1 MALKNIV
8 LYTTRPIRD
17 NEIDGEE
24 YHFVDESK
32 LRELENAGKV
42 IECRCY
48 DTVFGPWYYFTAADD
63 QVDLDKKDYMAIGT
77 VDSFVSFKD
86 FYGEDKVVP
95 IYIEVE
101 DGIRLSRALNREM
114 SQDKPKYE
122 EMCRRFLADAKDF
135 SEENFVAVSLD
146 IAAHLFEIMKE
157 NIDIPAADLMLV
169 HYRYN
174 EKQYLVGRGNLSPI
188 HSSVKEKSDE
198 KEAFGPDPGP
208 GHGGRAAAH
217 RGDGGGELHHH

>member
-1 MALKNIV
+1 MGKSSSGKDTIYKLLLKREDLDLEPIV

-63 QVDLDKKDYMAIGT
+63 QVDLDKRDYMAIGT

-122 EMCRRFLADAKDF
+122 EMCRRFLADQQDF
-135 SEENFVAVSLD
+135 SQERLD
-146 IAAHLFEIMKE
+146 EAGVCNVFNNNADRAHTTETIAAFIL
-157 NIDIPAADLMLV
+157 
-169 HYRYN
+169 
-174 EKQYLVGRGNLSPI
+174 EKR
-188 HSSVKEKSDE
+188 
-198 KEAFGPDPGP
+198 
-208 GHGGRAAAH
+208 
-217 RGDGGGELHHH
+217 

>member
-1 MALKNIV
+1 MGKIFCIMGKSSSGKDTIYKLLLKREDLNLEPIV

-63 QVDLDKKDYMAIGT
+63 QVDLDKRDYMAIGT

-122 EMCRRFLADAKDF
+122 EMCRRFLADQQDF
-135 SEENFVAVSLD
+135 SQERLD
-146 IAAHLFEIMKE
+146 EASVRNVFNNNADRAHTTETIAAFIL
-157 NIDIPAADLMLV
+157 
-169 HYRYN
+169 
-174 EKQYLVGRGNLSPI
+174 EKR
-188 HSSVKEKSDE
+188 
-198 KEAFGPDPGP
+198 
-208 GHGGRAAAH
+208 
-217 RGDGGGELHHH
+217 

>member
-1 MALKNIV
+1 MGKIFCIMGKSSSGKDTIYKLLLKREDLDLEPIV

-122 EMCRRFLADAKDF
+122 EMCRRFLADQQDF
-135 SEENFVAVSLD
+135 SQERLD
-146 IAAHLFEIMKE
+146 EAGVRNVFNNNADRAHTTETIAAFIL
-157 NIDIPAADLMLV
+157 
-169 HYRYN
+169 
-174 EKQYLVGRGNLSPI
+174 EKR
-188 HSSVKEKSDE
+188 
-198 KEAFGPDPGP
+198 
-208 GHGGRAAAH
+208 
-217 RGDGGGELHHH
+217 

>member
-1 MALKNIV
+1 MGKIFCIMGKSSSGKDTIYKLLLKREDLDLEPIV

-122 EMCRRFLADAKDF
+122 EMCRRFLADQQDF
-135 SEENFVAVSLD
+135 SQERLD
-146 IAAHLFEIMKE
+146 EAGVCNVFNNNADRAHTTETIAAFIL
-157 NIDIPAADLMLV
+157 
-169 HYRYN
+169 
-174 EKQYLVGRGNLSPI
+174 EKR
-188 HSSVKEKSDE
+188 
-198 KEAFGPDPGP
+198 
-208 GHGGRAAAH
+208 
-217 RGDGGGELHHH
+217 

>member
-1 MALKNIV
+1 MGKIFCIMGKSSSGKDTIYKLLLKREDLNLEPIV

-122 EMCRRFLADAKDF
+122 EMCRRFLADQQDF
-135 SEENFVAVSLD
+135 SQERLD
-146 IAAHLFEIMKE
+146 EAGVCNVFNNNADRAHTTETIAAFIL
-157 NIDIPAADLMLV
+157 
-169 HYRYN
+169 
-174 EKQYLVGRGNLSPI
+174 EKR
-188 HSSVKEKSDE
+188 
-198 KEAFGPDPGP
+198 
-208 GHGGRAAAH
+208 
-217 RGDGGGELHHH
+217 

>member
-1 MALKNIV
+1 MGKIFCIMGKSSSGKDTIYKLLLKREDLDLEPIV

-63 QVDLDKKDYMAIGT
+63 QVDLDKRDYMAIGT

-122 EMCRRFLADAKDF
+122 EMCRRFLADQQDF
-135 SEENFVAVSLD
+135 SQERLD
-146 IAAHLFEIMKE
+146 EAGVCNVFNNNADRAHTTETIAAFIL
-157 NIDIPAADLMLV
+157 
-169 HYRYN
+169 
-174 EKQYLVGRGNLSPI
+174 EKR
-188 HSSVKEKSDE
+188 
-198 KEAFGPDPGP
+198 
-208 GHGGRAAAH
+208 
-217 RGDGGGELHHH
+217 

>member
-1 MALKNIV
+1 MGKIFCIMGKSSSGKDTIYKLLLKREDLGLEPIV

-122 EMCRRFLADAKDF
+122 EMCRRFLADQQDF
-135 SEENFVAVSLD
+135 SQERLD
-146 IAAHLFEIMKE
+146 EAGVCNVFNNNADRAHTTETIAAFIL
-157 NIDIPAADLMLV
+157 
-169 HYRYN
+169 
-174 EKQYLVGRGNLSPI
+174 EKR
-188 HSSVKEKSDE
+188 
-198 KEAFGPDPGP
+198 
-208 GHGGRAAAH
+208 
-217 RGDGGGELHHH
+217 

>member
-1 MALKNIV
+1 MGKIFCIMGKSSSGKDTIYKLLLKREDLDLEPIV

-122 EMCRRFLADAKDF
+122 EMCRRFLADQQDF
-135 SEENFVAVSLD
+135 SQESLD
-146 IAAHLFEIMKE
+146 EAGVCNVFNNNADRAHTTETIAAFIL
-157 NIDIPAADLMLV
+157 
-169 HYRYN
+169 
-174 EKQYLVGRGNLSPI
+174 EKR
-188 HSSVKEKSDE
+188 
-198 KEAFGPDPGP
+198 
-208 GHGGRAAAH
+208 
-217 RGDGGGELHHH
+217 